1 MSKKR
6 DNGTAVK
13 VGGASGLRTIR
24 TWIPRR
30 VQPIARS
37 VYLRTGPMTSELRM
51 DPSFMLI
58 GGQRCGTTSLFK
70 YLAEHPQ
77 VMRPPVEK
85 GTDYYTLYYGRGR
98 KWYRGHFPLRV
109 SARLQTGRSTPAVA
123 FEACT
128 YYMFHP
134 FALGRIAKDYPDLK
148 LVVMLRNPVERAY
161 SAYKH
166 EYARGFEP
174 ESDFERA
181 LDLEHVRLRGEVDR
195 IRDEVHYESI
205 AHRHHAYMA
214 RGQYV
219 DQLERALRSFPREQ
233 LYVLDSE
240 LFFSDPVTEFR
251 KLTDFLDLCQYT
263 PRNFSQHNARPSTA
277 MPLGAR
283 RRLEE
288 HYQPYD
294 RRLEE
299 LLQRPLAWRAAAF
312 GEH

>member
-1 MSKKR
+1 MTKA
-6 DNGTAVK
+6 NGSTRPSQP
-13 VGGASGLRTIR
+13 GGRGLRRIR
-24 TWIPRR
+24 TWLPTP

-37 VYLRTGPMTSELRM
+37 VYLRTGPLTSGLRM

-85 GTDYYTLYYGRGR
+85 GTDYYTLHYSRGNS
-98 KWYRGHFPLRV
+98 WYRGHFPLRASAKLQGGR
-109 SARLQTGRSTPAVA
+109 SARAVA

-134 FALGRIAKDYPDLK
+134 FALERIAQDYPRLK
-148 LVVMLRNPVERAY
+148 LVVMLRNPVERAF

-166 EYARGFEP
+166 EYARGFET
-174 ESDFERA
+174 EADFERA
-181 LDLEHVRLRGEVDR
+181 LDLEHTRLRGESKR
-195 IRDEVHYESI
+195 IRDDIQYESI
-205 AHRHHAYMA
+205 GHRHHAYMA

-219 DQLERALRSFPREQ
+219 DQLERALMSFPREQ

-240 LFFSDPVTEFR
+240 SFFADPATEFG
-251 KLTDFLDLCQYT
+251 KLIQFLGLAQYT
-263 PRNFSQHNARPSTA
+263 PRHFSQHNARPSSA

-283 RRLEE
+283 ARLEE
-288 HYQPYD
+288 HYEPYD

-299 LLQRPLAWRAAAF
+299 MLQRPLGWRA
-312 GEH
+312 